1 MIGAP
6 QTSSGAGNRGLGA
19 EFGNFRNQLG
29 QNSNQ
34 QMMLQNS
41 NVDAIAQNIALR
53 QQIAA

>member
-6 QTSSGAGNRGLGA
+6 QTSSGAGNRGLGV

-53 QQIAA
+53 QQVAA